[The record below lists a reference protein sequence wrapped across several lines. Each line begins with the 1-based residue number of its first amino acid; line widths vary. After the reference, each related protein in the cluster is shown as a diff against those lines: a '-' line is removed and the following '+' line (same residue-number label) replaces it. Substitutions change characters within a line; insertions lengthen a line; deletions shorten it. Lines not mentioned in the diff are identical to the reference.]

1 MPLKFRKDIPM
12 SIYFYIKNP
21 KKLFRRAPVL
31 TVQECFQLSS
41 QPLAQ
46 FSFNEHD
53 KNFDLQQF
61 QAMPLSDFACLLL
74 GVNEKSGRG
83 LELSF
88 DKDTQEYAVRQL
100 TPSTL
105 EDWQIALQYL
115 ADLARALKQPITCET
130 GETFTADTIQTFD
143 FKPNIQAGI
152 SIVPFEGEEDLLGYK
167 LCGITRPVAL
177 NKELRE
183 KILADH
189 DPLVAFSRF
198 MREIQ
203 WLDAYSAQQIIV
215 RENDSGEY
223 IGLYTLSPN
232 LPTILPYRPEMEFD
246 TAMNLPNT
254 DISRWLLVLRNS
266 TNGSFTE
273 LPYDTFIAR
282 LPKEKYRFI
291 DAAYILLDAFTED
304 ELAQL
309 GME

>member
-1 MPLKFRKDIPM
+1 M
-12 SIYFYIKNP
+12 SISFYIKNP

-46 FSFNEHD
+46 FSFSEYD
-53 KNFDLQQF
+53 ENFDLQQF
-61 QAMPLSDFACLLL
+61 QARPLSDFECLLL
-74 GVNEKSGRG
+74 GVNEKSSRG
-83 LELSF
+83 FELSF
-88 DKDTQEYAVRQL
+88 DEKTQEYAVREF

-115 ADLARALKQPITCET
+115 ADLARTLKQPITCET

-143 FKPNIQAGI
+143 FKPDMQAGI
-152 SIVPFEGEEDLLGYK
+152 SMVPFEGEEDLRSYK
-167 LCGITRPVAL
+167 LYGVIRPVAL

-183 KILADH
+183 KFLADH
-189 DPLVAFSRF
+189 DPLAAFSRF

-203 WLDAYSAQQIIV
+203 WLDAYSAQQIIA

-223 IGLYTLSPN
+223 IGFYTLSPN
-232 LPTILPYRPEMEFD
+232 LPTILPYRPEIEYD
-246 TAMNLPNT
+246 PALNLSDH
-254 DISRWLLVLRNS
+254 DISRWLLALHNS

-273 LPYDTFIAR
+273 LPYDIFIAR

-309 GME
+309 SME

>member
-1 MPLKFRKDIPM
+1 M
-12 SIYFYIKNP
+12 
-21 KKLFRRAPVL
+21 
-31 TVQECFQLSS
+31 
-41 QPLAQ
+41 
-46 FSFNEHD
+46 
-53 KNFDLQQF
+53 
-61 QAMPLSDFACLLL
+61 
-74 GVNEKSGRG
+74 NEKSGRG

-143 FKPNIQAGI
+143 FKPNIQTGI

-167 LCGITRPVAL
+167 LCGVTRPVAL

-183 KILADH
+183 KILADQ

-203 WLDAYSAQQIIV
+203 WLDAYSAQQIIA

-223 IGLYTLSPN
+223 IGFYTLSPN
-232 LPTILPYRPEMEFD
+232 LPTILPYRPEIEYD
-246 TAMNLPNT
+246 PALNLSDH
-254 DISRWLLVLRNS
+254 DISRWLLALHNS

-309 GME
+309 SME